1 MAIRCASCD
10 HEVAGTPAPGTPCPT
25 CGAQLV
31 PDAPLEV
38 DPAWAAARAA
48 KQAAAVVPPPKKKG
62 SASLVLSLV
71 LLVMVGVF
79 IVMVMQRQ
87 PTAKGSQLPDG
98 IELTITSPRPVV
110 VTIDGARA
118 GKTPISIKLKG
129 SSRVVKIEGNGV
141 VKEITADRD
150 QVVNLVK

>member
-10 HEVAGTPAPGTPCPT
+10 REVAGTPAPGTPCPT

-38 DPAWAAARAA
+38 DPVWAAERAA
-48 KQAAAVVPPPKKKG
+48 KQATAAAPVANKGKG
-62 SASLVLSLV
+62 SLVVSLV

-79 IVMVMQRQ
+79 IVMVLQRQ
-87 PTAKGSQLPDG
+87 PTAKGTELPDG
-98 IELTITSPRPVV
+98 IELTITSPKPVA
-110 VTIDGARA
+110 VTIDGAKA
-118 GKTPISIKLKG
+118 GRTPLSLKLKG
-129 SSRVVKIEGNGV
+129 STRVLKIEGNGV
-141 VKEITADRD
+141 VKEIRADRD